1 MENKNTISCIFDIGQ
16 VFLSYLCYH
25 ITNMIRISWEIQFLV
40 LPLPYHL
47 YINIYMSTINPFARP
62 LYVML
67 KPAGSLCNLR
77 CKYCYY
83 LEKNN
88 LYQEQKSHVI
98 SDQMLEKFI
107 KEYIESQTT
116 PDVLFCWH
124 GGETLMRPISFYR
137 KALELQRT
145 YARGRRIDNS
155 IQTNATLLT
164 DEWCEFFRENNFLV
178 GVSIDGPQEFHDE
191 YRRTATGKPTFHKVM
206 QGIRLLNKHG
216 VEWNALAVV
225 NDFNAD
231 YPLDFYHFFKE
242 IGCHYIQFT
251 PIVERKV
258 NRNDGLS
265 LAPGMEEGGELI
277 DFSVTPEQWGNF
289 LCTIFDEWVRNDVG
303 QYYIQIFD
311 ATLANWVG
319 VQPGLCTLAKECGHA
334 GVMEFN
340 GDVYSCDHFVYPEH
354 LLGNIQNKTITEM
367 MYGEKQKAFS
377 RLKHDCL
384 PQQCRECQWQFACH
398 GECPKNRFVRDKY
411 GNPGLNYL
419 CKGYRQ
425 FFEHVKPYMDFM
437 KGELAAQRPP
447 ANVMNFVINA
457 E

>member
-1 MENKNTISCIFDIGQ
+1 
-16 VFLSYLCYH
+16 
-25 ITNMIRISWEIQFLV
+25 
-40 LPLPYHL
+40 
-47 YINIYMSTINPFARP
+47 MSTINPFARP

-83 LEKNN
+83 LEKNA
-88 LYQEQKSHVI
+88 LYTEQKNHVI
-98 SDQMLEKFI
+98 SDEMFDKFI
-107 KEYIESQTT
+107 REYIEAQTS

-137 KALELQRT
+137 RAIELQRK
-145 YARGRRIDNS
+145 YARGRRIDNT
-155 IQTNATLLT
+155 IQTNATMLT

-206 QGIRLLNKHG
+206 QGIRLLNKHN

-231 YPLDFYHFFKE
+231 YPLEFYNFFKE

-251 PIVERKV
+251 PIVERRIE
-258 NRNDGLS
+258 RNDGLS
-265 LAPGMEEGGELI
+265 LAPGMEEGGELV
-277 DFSVTPEQWGNF
+277 DFSVTPEQWGKF
-289 LCTIFDEWVRNDVG
+289 LCTIFDEWVRHDVG
-303 QYYIQIFD
+303 TYFIQIFD
-311 ATLANWVG
+311 ATLANWAG
-319 VQPGLCTLAKECGHA
+319 VQPGLCSLAKECGHA

-354 LLGNIQNKTITEM
+354 LLGNINEKTITEM
-367 MYGEKQKAFS
+367 MYGEKQREFAK
-377 RLKHDCL
+377 LKHELL
-384 PQQCRECQWQFACH
+384 PQQCRECPVEFACH
-398 GECPKNRFVRDKY
+398 GECPKNRFTRDKY

-437 KGELAAQRPP
+437 KGELDAKRPP
-447 ANVMNFVINA
+447 SNVMNFVASA

>member
-1 MENKNTISCIFDIGQ
+1 
-16 VFLSYLCYH
+16 
-25 ITNMIRISWEIQFLV
+25 
-40 LPLPYHL
+40 
-47 YINIYMSTINPFARP
+47 MSTINPFARP

-83 LEKNN
+83 LEKNA
-88 LYQEQKSHVI
+88 LYTEQKNHVI
-98 SDQMLEKFI
+98 SDEMLDKFI
-107 KEYIESQTT
+107 REYIEAQTS

-137 KALELQRT
+137 RAIELQRK
-145 YARGRRIDNS
+145 YARGRRIDNT
-155 IQTNATLLT
+155 IQTNATMLT

-206 QGIRLLNKHG
+206 QGIRLLNKHN

-231 YPLDFYHFFKE
+231 YPLEFYNFFKD

-251 PIVERKV
+251 PIVERRIE
-258 NRNDGLS
+258 RNDGLS
-265 LAPGMEEGGELI
+265 LAPGMEEGGELV
-277 DFSVTPEQWGNF
+277 DFSVTPEQWGKF
-289 LCTIFDEWVRNDVG
+289 LCTIFDEWVRHDVG
-303 QYYIQIFD
+303 TYFIQIFD
-311 ATLANWVG
+311 ATLANWAG
-319 VQPGLCTLAKECGHA
+319 VQPGLCSLAKECGHA

-354 LLGNIQNKTITEM
+354 LLGNINEKTITEM
-367 MYGEKQKAFS
+367 MYGEKQREFAK
-377 RLKHDCL
+377 LKHELL
-384 PQQCRECQWQFACH
+384 PQQCRECQVEFACH
-398 GECPKNRFVRDKY
+398 GECPKNRFTRDKY

-437 KGELAAQRPP
+437 KGELDAKRPP
-447 ANVMNFVINA
+447 SNVMNFVASA

>member
-1 MENKNTISCIFDIGQ
+1 
-16 VFLSYLCYH
+16 
-25 ITNMIRISWEIQFLV
+25 
-40 LPLPYHL
+40 
-47 YINIYMSTINPFARP
+47 MSTINPFARP

-83 LEKNN
+83 LEKNA
-88 LYQEQKSHVI
+88 LYTEQKNHVI
-98 SDQMLEKFI
+98 SDEMLDKFI
-107 KEYIESQTT
+107 REYIEAQTS

-137 KALELQRT
+137 RAIELQRK
-145 YARGRRIDNS
+145 YARGRRIDNT
-155 IQTNATLLT
+155 IQTNATMLT

-206 QGIRLLNKHG
+206 QGIRLLNKHN

-231 YPLDFYHFFKE
+231 YPLDFYNFFKE

-251 PIVERKV
+251 PIVERRIE
-258 NRNDGLS
+258 RNDGLS
-265 LAPGMEEGGELI
+265 LAPGMEEGGELV
-277 DFSVTPEQWGNF
+277 DFSVTPEQWGKF
-289 LCTIFDEWVRNDVG
+289 LCTIFDEWVRHDVG
-303 QYYIQIFD
+303 TYFIQIFD

-319 VQPGLCTLAKECGHA
+319 VQPGLCSLAKECGHA

-354 LLGNIQNKTITEM
+354 RLGNINEKTITEM
-367 MYGEKQKAFS
+367 MYGEKQREFAK
-377 RLKHDCL
+377 LKHELL
-384 PQQCRECQWQFACH
+384 PQQCRECPVEFACH
-398 GECPKNRFVRDKY
+398 GECPKNRFTRDKY

-437 KGELAAQRPP
+437 KGELDAKRPP
-447 ANVMNFVINA
+447 SNVMNFVASA

>member
-1 MENKNTISCIFDIGQ
+1 
-16 VFLSYLCYH
+16 
-25 ITNMIRISWEIQFLV
+25 
-40 LPLPYHL
+40 
-47 YINIYMSTINPFARP
+47 TINPFARP

-83 LEKNN
+83 LEKNA
-88 LYQEQKSHVI
+88 LYTEQKNHVI
-98 SDQMLEKFI
+98 SDEMLDKFI
-107 KEYIESQTT
+107 REYIEAQTS

-137 KALELQRT
+137 RAIELQRK
-145 YARGRRIDNS
+145 YARGRRIDNT
-155 IQTNATLLT
+155 IQTNATMLT

-206 QGIRLLNKHG
+206 QGIRLLNKHN

-231 YPLDFYHFFKE
+231 YPLEFYNFFKE

-251 PIVERKV
+251 PIVERRIE
-258 NRNDGLS
+258 RNDGLS
-265 LAPGMEEGGELI
+265 LAPGMEEGGELV
-277 DFSVTPEQWGNF
+277 DFSVTPEQWGKF
-289 LCTIFDEWVRNDVG
+289 LCTIFDEWVRYDVG
-303 QYYIQIFD
+303 TYFIQIFD
-311 ATLANWVG
+311 ATLANWAG
-319 VQPGLCTLAKECGHA
+319 VQPGLCSLAKECGHA

-354 LLGNIQNKTITEM
+354 LLGNINEKTITEM
-367 MYGEKQKAFS
+367 MYGEKQREFAK
-377 RLKHDCL
+377 LKHELL
-384 PQQCRECQWQFACH
+384 PQQCRECPVEFACH
-398 GECPKNRFVRDKY
+398 GECPKNRFTRDKY

-419 CKGYRQ
+419 CNGYRQ

-437 KGELAAQRPP
+437 KGELDAKRPP
-447 ANVMNFVINA
+447 SNVMNFVASA

>member
-1 MENKNTISCIFDIGQ
+1 
-16 VFLSYLCYH
+16 
-25 ITNMIRISWEIQFLV
+25 
-40 LPLPYHL
+40 
-47 YINIYMSTINPFARP
+47 MSTINPFARP

-83 LEKNN
+83 LEKNA
-88 LYQEQKSHVI
+88 LYTEQKNHVI
-98 SDQMLEKFI
+98 SDEMLDKFI
-107 KEYIESQTT
+107 REYIEAQTS

-137 KALELQRT
+137 RAIELQRK
-145 YARGRRIDNS
+145 YARGRHIDNT
-155 IQTNATLLT
+155 IQTNATMLT

-206 QGIRLLNKHG
+206 QGIRLLNKHN

-231 YPLDFYHFFKE
+231 YPLEFYNFFKE

-251 PIVERKV
+251 PIVERRIE
-258 NRNDGLS
+258 RNDGLS
-265 LAPGMEEGGELI
+265 LAPGMEEGGELV
-277 DFSVTPEQWGNF
+277 DFSVTPEQWGKF
-289 LCTIFDEWVRNDVG
+289 LCTIFDEWVRHDVG
-303 QYYIQIFD
+303 TYFIQIFD
-311 ATLANWVG
+311 ATLANWAG
-319 VQPGLCTLAKECGHA
+319 VQPGLCSLAKECGHA

-354 LLGNIQNKTITEM
+354 LLGNINEKTITEM
-367 MYGEKQKAFS
+367 MYGEKQREFAK
-377 RLKHDCL
+377 LKHELL
-384 PQQCRECQWQFACH
+384 PQQCRECPVEFACH
-398 GECPKNRFVRDKY
+398 GECPKNRFTRDKY

-437 KGELAAQRPP
+437 KGELDAKRPP
-447 ANVMNFVINA
+447 SNVMNFVASA

>member
-1 MENKNTISCIFDIGQ
+1 
-16 VFLSYLCYH
+16 
-25 ITNMIRISWEIQFLV
+25 
-40 LPLPYHL
+40 
-47 YINIYMSTINPFARP
+47 MSTINPFARP

-83 LEKNN
+83 LEKNA
-88 LYQEQKSHVI
+88 LYTEQKNHVI
-98 SDQMLEKFI
+98 SDEMLDKFI
-107 KEYIESQTT
+107 REYIEAQTS

-137 KALELQRT
+137 RAIELQRK
-145 YARGRRIDNS
+145 YARGRRIDNT
-155 IQTNATLLT
+155 IQTNATMLT

-206 QGIRLLNKHG
+206 QGIRLLNKHN

-231 YPLDFYHFFKE
+231 YTLEFYNFFKE

-251 PIVERKV
+251 PIVERRIE
-258 NRNDGLS
+258 RNDGLS
-265 LAPGMEEGGELI
+265 LAPGMEEGGELV
-277 DFSVTPEQWGNF
+277 DFSVTPEQWGKF
-289 LCTIFDEWVRNDVG
+289 LCTIFDEWVRHDVG
-303 QYYIQIFD
+303 TYFIQIFD
-311 ATLANWVG
+311 ATLANWAG
-319 VQPGLCTLAKECGHA
+319 VQPGLCSLAKECGHA

-354 LLGNIQNKTITEM
+354 LLGNINEKTITEM
-367 MYGEKQKAFS
+367 MYGEKQREFAK
-377 RLKHDCL
+377 LKHELL
-384 PQQCRECQWQFACH
+384 PQQCRECPVEFACH
-398 GECPKNRFVRDKY
+398 GECPKNRFTRDKY
-411 GNPGLNYL
+411 GNHGLNYL
-419 CKGYRQ
+419 CKGYCQ

-437 KGELAAQRPP
+437 KGELDAKRPP
-447 ANVMNFVINA
+447 SNVMNFVASA